1 MSAQKKEQP
10 CPFRERGGI
19 QGGVWVCLRGRSFLR
34 VFETPSG
41 RARGTE
47 LSPAILESSLRC
59 RTPPLKQTASQSA
72 GGCPKS
78 CGCGCCRGVVA
89 VRCVIY
95 KSVVSVCRCGAVQ
108 RSLNVCSPR
117 RARRDCVMRTR
128 AEKHAVAVVPT
139 CYTTDDARSKL
150 QRCNS
155 QRCTPASGSIP
166 SSSQFSAKSAWLT
179 IAYECRPVPAVSKVK
194 CVSIKKE
201 FPEAVGVLS
210 IWARRVFNHPL
221 CTHPGTS
228 TNVQSVLSATF
239 YIAHAHTCARTRADT
254 QYIHSI
260 RTTEGTGV
268 QSS

>member
-1 MSAQKKEQP
+1 M
-10 CPFRERGGI
+10 
-19 QGGVWVCLRGRSFLR
+19 WLRM
-34 VFETPSG
+34 
-41 RARGTE
+41 
-47 LSPAILESSLRC
+47 LSWC
-59 RTPPLKQTASQSA
+59 
-72 GGCPKS
+72 C
-78 CGCGCCRGVVA
+78 CGCVVA

-179 IAYECRPVPAVSKVK
+179 IAYEWRPVPAVSKVE
-194 CVSIKKE
+194 CVSIKRN
-201 FPEAVGVLS
+201 FWRLRGCFVDLGA
-210 IWARRVFNHPL
+210 ARFQPPVS
-221 CTHPGTS
+221 THPGTS